1 MQPLLDSAMLRR
13 PKGLPARAVVF
24 TCVLLV
30 VTGTLCAMTVLLG
43 AQRESARHQVN
54 TTRSLVMQMARISG
68 DFLAAGDIAT
78 MRTMVEQT
86 AARPEVRRLAVHD
99 ANNAVIAASGGTRAD
114 VGAANEVALR
124 TLNTRGIV
132 IERTPNNGLVL
143 GAPILRNGQLV
154 GAAMIMWDGSAY
166 RFEVLTALAPFLLL
180 LACLGLIAVPL
191 TAYYVRRA
199 VSPLDQL
206 ARFAE
211 RIAENGEPA
220 PIEVKTGDEFETLAT
235 AFNKMTMRL
244 DASMRQ
250 IQEIAFVDPVTRLP
264 NQDRFIREVDFFILQ
279 GREAEQSGAVAV
291 FELQR
296 LARLLQTLDPEAT
309 RDVLR
314 VVAQRLNSTVTTVD
328 KIVRLTGEGDR
339 GSVVARLS
347 GSEFGVFTPGLAT
360 PADAARFA
368 QHVNA
373 ALNQPFDWRGHKLT
387 LGGSCGVA
395 MAPRDG
401 RDADAVIRHAR
412 MALGAAHA
420 SPSRLK
426 VFTQS
431 LDREAVARVTLEREM
446 RAALERNEF
455 RAYFQPK
462 INLATGR
469 IEACEALARWIR
481 PDRTIVSPGRFIPLA
496 EESGLIGPLSDAIL
510 REACWKAA
518 SWARAGYPVKV
529 AVNVSALQ
537 FRNDR
542 FAEQVLAVLRH
553 AGLPPEH
560 LELEITESVA
570 VENIERATRMIEPL
584 KQAGVRLAI
593 DDFGCGQS
601 SLGALSKLPFDVI
614 KIDQQFVR
622 ALENGE
628 QHAGGIVEMILA
640 LARTLNMEVVA
651 EGVERSESRD
661 FMVERGC
668 HWVQGFLYG
677 AAVSAPEF
685 AELLRRQ
692 AGEDVEAEDAA

>member
-1 MQPLLDSAMLRR
+1 MKRRFGSAILRR
-13 PKGLPARAVVF
+13 PKGLPVRAVVF

-30 VTGTLCAMTVLLG
+30 VTGVLSAMTVLIG
-43 AQRESARHQVN
+43 AQRESERHQLN
-54 TTRSLVMQMARISG
+54 TTRSLVMHMARITG
-68 DFLAAGDIAT
+68 DFLAEGDMASLE
-78 MRTMVEQT
+78 TMVEQT
-86 AARPEVRRLAVHD
+86 AARAEVRRLAVHD
-99 ANNAVIAASGGTRAD
+99 AANRPLVSAGGSRAD
-114 VGAANEVALR
+114 ASAVVEVARRVLS
-124 TLNTRGIV
+124 TRRLV
-132 IERTPNNGLVL
+132 IDRTPNNGLAL
-143 GAPILRNGQLV
+143 GAPIIRDGELV

-166 RFEVLTALAPFLLL
+166 RFQVFTALAPFLLL

-191 TAYYVRRA
+191 TAHYVRRA
-199 VSPLDQL
+199 VSPLGRL

-220 PIEVKTGDEFETLAT
+220 PIEIRTGDEFETLAT
-235 AFNKMTMRL
+235 AFNKMTSRL

-264 NQDRFIREVDFFILQ
+264 NQDRFIREVDYFILQ
-279 GREAEQSGAVAV
+279 AREVAQSGVVAV

-296 LARLLQTLDPEAT
+296 LGKLMQTLDPEAS
-309 RDVLR
+309 RDLLR
-314 VVAQRLNSTVTTVD
+314 VVAQRLSATVATVD
-328 KIVRLTGEGDR
+328 KIVRMRGDADPP
-339 GSVVARLS
+339 SVVARL
-347 GSEFGVFTPGLAT
+347 GFVEFGVFAPGLAS
-360 PADAARFA
+360 PSDAARFA

-373 ALNQPFDWRGHKLT
+373 ALSQPFDWRGHKLI
-387 LGGSCGVA
+387 LSGCCGVA

-412 MALGAAHA
+412 MALSAAHA

-431 LDREAVARVTLEREM
+431 LDREAIARLTLEREM

-462 INLATGR
+462 INLATSR
-469 IEACEALARWIR
+469 IEACEALARWVR
-481 PDRTIVSPGRFIPLA
+481 PDRTIISPGRFIPLA

-518 SWARAGYPVKV
+518 SWSRAGHPVKV

-553 AGLPPEH
+553 AGLPPDH
-560 LELEITESVA
+560 LELEITETVA
-570 VENIERATRMIEPL
+570 VENVDRAMRVIAPL
-584 KQAGVRLAI
+584 KEAGVRLAI

-601 SLGALSKLPFDVI
+601 SLAALSKLPFDVI

-622 ALENGE
+622 SLENGE
-628 QHAGGIVEMILA
+628 QHAAGIVEMILA
-640 LARTLNMEVVA
+640 LARTLDMEVVA
-651 EGVERSESRD
+651 EGVERRESQQ
-661 FMVERGC
+661 FMLERGC

-677 AAVSAPEF
+677 AAVSPPEF

>member
-1 MQPLLDSAMLRR
+1 MQTLLDSAMLRR

-43 AQRESARHQVN
+43 AQRESARHQLN
-54 TTRSLVMQMARISG
+54 TTRSLVLQMARISG
-68 DFLAAGDIAT
+68 DFLAQGDLAT
-78 MRTMVEQT
+78 MQTMVEQT
-86 AARPEVRRLAVHD
+86 SSRPEVRRLAVHD
-99 ANNAVIAASGGTRAD
+99 ANNAVLAQSGGDANDTAAVDD
-114 VGAANEVALR
+114 VARRVLASH
-124 TLNTRGIV
+124 GIV
-132 IERTPNNGLVL
+132 IERTANNGLAL
-143 GAPILRNGQLV
+143 GAPIMRDGALV

-166 RFEVLTALAPFLLL
+166 RFQVLTALAPFLLL

-191 TAYYVRRA
+191 TAHYVRRA
-199 VSPLDQL
+199 VAPLDDL

-220 PIEVKTGDEFETLAT
+220 PITIKTGDEFETLAT
-235 AFNKMTMRL
+235 AFNKMTTRL

-279 GREAEQSGAVAV
+279 GREAAQSGAVAV
-291 FELQR
+291 FELHR
-296 LARLLQTLDPEAT
+296 LARLMQTLDPEAA

-314 VVAQRLNSTVTTVD
+314 VVAQRLSATVSTVD
-328 KIVRLTGEGDR
+328 KIVRLKGEGDR
-339 GSVVARLS
+339 GSVVARL
-347 GSEFGVFTPGLAT
+347 GGAEFGVFTPGLAM

-373 ALNQPFDWRGHKLT
+373 ALNQPFDWRGHKVT
-387 LGGSCGVA
+387 LGASCGVA

-431 LDREAVARVTLEREM
+431 LDREAVARLTLEREM

-462 INLATGR
+462 INVATGR
-469 IEACEALARWIR
+469 IEACEALARWVR
-481 PDRTIVSPGRFIPLA
+481 PDRTIVSPGRLIPLA

-518 SWARAGYPVKV
+518 SWARAGAPVKV

-553 AGLPPEH
+553 AGLPPQN

-570 VENIERATRMIEPL
+570 VENVERAMRLIEPL

-601 SLGALSKLPFDVI
+601 SLAALSKLPFDVI
-614 KIDQQFVR
+614 KIDQQFIR

-628 QHAGGIVEMILA
+628 QHADGIVEMILA
-640 LARTLNMEVVA
+640 LSRTLNMEVVA
-651 EGVERSESRD
+651 EGIERRESMD
-661 FMVERGC
+661 FMVARGC
-668 HWVQGFLYG
+668 HWAQGFLFG

>member
-1 MQPLLDSAMLRR
+1 MAALFDSAMLRR
-13 PKGLPARAVVF
+13 PKGLPARAVLF

-30 VTGTLCAMTVLLG
+30 VTGTLSAMTVLLG
-43 AQRESARHQVN
+43 AQRESARHQLN
-54 TTRSLVMQMARISG
+54 TTRSLVMHMARISG
-68 DFLAAGDIAT
+68 DFLAAGDVASLH
-78 MRTMVEQT
+78 TMVQQT
-86 AARPEVRRLAVHD
+86 AARSEVRRLAVHD
-99 ANNAVIAASGGTRAD
+99 ASNLVLADAGGSRAD
-114 VGAANEVALR
+114 AAAVSSIAGRVLS
-124 TLNTRGIV
+124 TRQLV
-132 IERTPNNGLVL
+132 IERTPNHGLAL
-143 GAPILRNGQLV
+143 GAPIVRDGHLV

-166 RFEVLTALAPFLLL
+166 RFQVLTALAPFLLL
-180 LACLGLIAVPL
+180 LACLGLVAVPL
-191 TAYYVRRA
+191 TAHYVRRA

-220 PIEVKTGDEFETLAT
+220 PIEIRTGDEFETLAT
-235 AFNKMTMRL
+235 AFSKMTSKL

-250 IQEIAFVDPVTRLP
+250 IQEIAFVDPATRLP
-264 NQDRFIREVDFFILQ
+264 NHDRFIREVDFFILQ
-279 GREAEQSGAVAV
+279 TRDEGQSGAVAV

-296 LARLLQTLDPEAT
+296 LPKLTHTLDPDAA
-309 RDVLR
+309 RNVLR
-314 VVAQRLNSTVTTVD
+314 IVAQRLNATVTTVD
-328 KIVRLTGEGDR
+328 KIVRLRGEGDR
-339 GSVVARLS
+339 ASVVARL
-347 GSEFGVFTPGLAT
+347 GGAEFGVFAPGLAT

-387 LGGSCGVA
+387 LGACCGVA
-395 MAPRDG
+395 IAPRDG

-412 MALGAAHA
+412 MALSAAHT

-431 LDREAVARVTLEREM
+431 LDREAVARLTLEREM
-446 RAALERNEF
+446 RAALDRNEF

-469 IEACEALARWIR
+469 IEAAEALARWVR

-518 SWARAGYPVKV
+518 SWARAGHPIKV

-542 FAEQVLAVLRH
+542 FADQVLGVLRH
-553 AGLPPEH
+553 AGLPPEQ

-570 VENIERATRMIEPL
+570 VENVDRAMRLIAPL

-601 SLGALSKLPFDVI
+601 SLAALSKLPFDVI

-622 ALENGE
+622 ALERGE
-628 QHAGGIVEMILA
+628 AQAGAIVEMILA
-640 LARTLNMEVVA
+640 LARTLDMEVVA
-651 EGVERSESRD
+651 EGVEKRESME

-668 HWVQGFLYG
+668 HWVQGFLFG

-685 AELLRRQ
+685 AEVLRRQ

>member
-1 MQPLLDSAMLRR
+1 MMPLLDSAMLRR

-24 TCVLLV
+24 TCVLLI
-30 VTGTLCAMTVLLG
+30 VTGFLSAMTVLVG
-43 AQRESARHQVN
+43 AQQESARHQLN
-54 TTRSLVMQMARISG
+54 TTRSLVMHMARISG
-68 DFLAAGDIAT
+68 DFIAAGDT
-78 MRTMVEQT
+78 VNLETMVEQT
-86 AARPEVRRLAVHD
+86 AARAEVRRLSVRD
-99 ANNAVIAASGGTRAD
+99 ARNVPIAEAGGSRAD
-114 VGAANEVALR
+114 AAAVNQVAQRVLASR
-124 TLNTRGIV
+124 QLV
-132 IERTPNNGLVL
+132 IERTSNSGLAL
-143 GAPILRNGQLV
+143 GAPIIRDGELI

-166 RFEVLTALAPFLLL
+166 RFQALTALAPFLLL

-191 TAYYVRRA
+191 TAHYVRRA
-199 VSPLDQL
+199 VSPLDRL
-206 ARFAE
+206 ATFAE
-211 RIAENGEPA
+211 KIAENGEPA
-220 PIEVKTGDEFETLAT
+220 PISIETGDEFETLAT
-235 AFNKMTMRL
+235 AFNKMTTRL

-250 IQEIAFVDPVTRLP
+250 IQEIAFVDPITRLP

-279 GREAEQSGAVAV
+279 SREAGASGAVAV

-296 LARLLQTLDPEAT
+296 LARLMQTLDPEAT

-314 VVAQRLNSTVTTVD
+314 TVAQRLSASVRTVD
-328 KIVRLTGEGDR
+328 KIVRLKAESDPA
-339 GSVVARLS
+339 SVVARL
-347 GSEFGVFTPGLAT
+347 GHCEFGVFTPGLPTTAE
-360 PADAARFA
+360 AARFA

-373 ALNQPFDWRGHKLT
+373 ALNQPFDWRGHKLM
-387 LGGSCGVA
+387 LGAICGLA

-401 RDADAVIRHAR
+401 RDAHAVIRHAR
-412 MALGAAHA
+412 MALNAAPS

-431 LDREAVARVTLEREM
+431 LDREAVARLTLEREM

-455 RAYFQPK
+455 RAHFQPK
-462 INLATGR
+462 INVATGR
-469 IEACEALARWIR
+469 IEACEALARWVR

-518 SWARAGYPVKV
+518 AWARAGHPIGV

-553 AGLPPEH
+553 AGLPPQY

-570 VENIERATRMIEPL
+570 VENIDRALRLIAPL
-584 KQAGVRLAI
+584 KEAGVRLAI

-601 SLGALSKLPFDVI
+601 SLAALSKLPFDVI
-614 KIDQQFVR
+614 KVDQQFVR
-622 ALENGE
+622 ALEAGE
-628 QHAGGIVEMILA
+628 EHAGAIVEMILA
-640 LARTLNMEVVA
+640 LARTLGMQVVA
-651 EGVERSESRD
+651 EGVERREGME
-661 FMVERGC
+661 FLVQRGC
-668 HWVQGFLYG
+668 HWVQGFLFG

-685 AELLRRQ
+685 GELLRRQ

>member
-30 VTGTLCAMTVLLG
+30 VTGMLSAMTVLLG
-43 AQRESARHQVN
+43 AQRESARHQLN
-54 TTRSLVMQMARISG
+54 TTRSLVMHMARITG
-68 DFLAAGDIAT
+68 DFLASGDMASLN
-78 MRTMVEQT
+78 TMVQQT
-86 AARPEVRRLAVHD
+86 AARAEVRRLAVHD
-99 ANNAVIAASGGTRAD
+99 AANLPIAEAGGSRAD
-114 VGAANEVALR
+114 TAAVNDVASRVLSAR
-124 TLNTRGIV
+124 ALV
-132 IERTPNNGLVL
+132 IQRTPNNGLVL
-143 GAPILRNGQLV
+143 GAPIIRDGHLV
-154 GAAMIMWDGSAY
+154 GAALIMWDGSAY
-166 RFEVLTALAPFLLL
+166 RFQVLSALAPFLLL

-191 TAYYVRRA
+191 TAHYVRRA

-220 PIEVKTGDEFETLAT
+220 PIEVHTGDEFETLAT
-235 AFNKMTMRL
+235 AFNKMTGRL
-244 DASMRQ
+244 DASMKQ

-264 NQDRFIREVDFFILQ
+264 NHDRFVREVDFFILQ
-279 GREAEQSGAVAV
+279 TREAGQSGAVAV

-296 LARLLQTLDPEAT
+296 LARLMQTLDPEAA

-314 VVAQRLNSTVTTVD
+314 VVAQRLGSTVATVD
-328 KIVRLTGEGDR
+328 KIVRLRGERDH
-339 GSVVARLS
+339 GSVVARL
-347 GSEFGVFTPGLAT
+347 GGTEFGVFTPGLAS
-360 PADAARFA
+360 PSDAARFA

-387 LGGSCGVA
+387 LGACCGVA

-412 MALGAAHA
+412 MALGAAHN
-420 SPSRLK
+420 SPARLK

-431 LDREAVARVTLEREM
+431 LDREAVARLTLEREM

-518 SWARAGYPVKV
+518 SWARAGHPVKV

-542 FAEQVLAVLRH
+542 FADQVLAVLRH

-570 VENIERATRMIEPL
+570 VENIERAMRLIEPL

-614 KIDQQFVR
+614 KIDQHFVR
-622 ALENGE
+622 ALEQGE
-628 QHAGGIVEMILA
+628 QHADGIVEMILA
-640 LARTLNMEVVA
+640 LARTLDMEVVA
-651 EGVERSESRD
+651 EGVERRESME
-661 FMVERGC
+661 FMVARGC
-668 HWVQGFLYG
+668 HWVQGFLFG

>member
-1 MQPLLDSAMLRR
+1 MQALFESAMLRR
-13 PKGLPARAVVF
+13 PKGLPARAVLF

-43 AQRESARHQVN
+43 AQRESARHQLN

-68 DFLAAGDIAT
+68 DFMASGDMAT
-78 MRTMVEQT
+78 MQTMVQQT
-86 AARPEVRRLAVHD
+86 AMRPEVRRLAVHD
-99 ANNAVIAASGGTRAD
+99 ADNVILAESGGSRAD
-114 VGAANEVALR
+114 ATAVDAVARKVLSS
-124 TLNTRGIV
+124 GQIV
-132 IERTPNNGLVL
+132 IERTANNGLVL
-143 GAPILRNGQLV
+143 GAPILRDNHRI

-166 RFEVLTALAPFLLL
+166 RFQVLTALTPFLLL

-191 TAYYVRRA
+191 TAHYVRRA
-199 VSPLDQL
+199 VSPLDEL

-211 RIAENGEPA
+211 RIAENGEAA
-220 PIEVKTGDEFETLAT
+220 PIEIKTGDEFETLAT
-235 AFNKMTMRL
+235 AFNKMTTRL

-279 GREAEQSGAVAV
+279 NREGQSGAVAV

-296 LARLLQTLDPEAT
+296 LSRLMQTLGPEAA
-309 RDVLR
+309 RDILR
-314 VVAQRLNSTVTTVD
+314 VVSQRLNTTVATVD
-328 KIVRLTGEGDR
+328 KIVRLKGEGDPS
-339 GSVVARLS
+339 SVVARL
-347 GSEFGVFTPGLAT
+347 GGAELGVFTPGLAT

-373 ALNQPFDWRGHKLT
+373 ALNQPFDWRGHKIT

-412 MALGAAHA
+412 MALGAAHS

-431 LDREAVARVTLEREM
+431 LDREAVARLTLEREM
-446 RAALERNEF
+446 RAALDRNEF
-455 RAYFQPK
+455 RAFFQPK
-462 INLATGR
+462 INLSTGR

-518 SWARAGYPVKV
+518 SWSRAGHPVKV

-542 FAEQVLAVLRH
+542 FADQVLAVLRH

-570 VENIERATRMIEPL
+570 VENVERAMRMIEPL
-584 KQAGVRLAI
+584 RQAGVRFAI

-601 SLGALSKLPFDVI
+601 SLAALSKLPFDVI

-622 ALENGE
+622 ALESGE
-628 QHAGGIVEMILA
+628 QHAAGIVEMILA
-640 LARTLNMEVVA
+640 LARSLNMEVVA
-651 EGVERSESRD
+651 EGVERRESRD

-685 AELLRRQ
+685 AEMLRRQ